1 MEKTDRGSQYLSSEL
16 RQLQDHLAIVP
27 SYSKLAYPWDNAV
40 IEPFFKY
47 VKKEELNRKKF
58 TSLKEVKLA
67 CFEYIEGF
75 YNPRRPHSA
84 IVMLS
89 PNLKEDIF
97 WQSS

>member
-47 VKKEELNRKKF
+47 MKKEELNRKK
-58 TSLKEVKLA
+58 SSVRLAIEILEQKL
-67 CFEYIEGF
+67 
-75 YNPRRPHSA
+75 PQKHS
-84 IVMLS
+84 
-89 PNLKEDIF
+89 
-97 WQSS
+97 

>member
-1 MEKTDRGSQYLSSEL
+1 M
-16 RQLQDHLAIVP
+16 
-27 SYSKLAYPWDNAV
+27 
-40 IEPFFKY
+40 
-47 VKKEELNRKKF
+47 KKEELNRKKF

>member
-47 VKKEELNRKKF
+47 MKKEELNRKKSSVRLAIE
-58 TSLKEVKLA
+58 TLEQKL
-67 CFEYIEGF
+67 
-75 YNPRRPHSA
+75 PQKHS
-84 IVMLS
+84 
-89 PNLKEDIF
+89 
-97 WQSS
+97 

>member
-1 MEKTDRGSQYLSSEL
+1 M
-16 RQLQDHLAIVP
+16 
-27 SYSKLAYPWDNAV
+27 
-40 IEPFFKY
+40 
-47 VKKEELNRKKF
+47 KKEELNRKKF

-75 YNPRRPHSA
+75 YNHRRPHSA